1 MGANPPEGSSQH
13 YGQYF
18 MTFPTLTSNIPEVK
32 KALVIGVGP
41 ENGLGASISFRF
53 AREGFHVFVSGR
65 TAQSL
70 QQVVQHIQSAG
81 GTATAVVADTTQEA
95 DVQALFDLVCGAEG
109 SLDVAV
115 YNAGNNTPGSVTEM
129 DASYFEHAWRV
140 CCFGGFLFGREAAR
154 RMLPRGGTLLFTGAS
169 ASLRG
174 RAGFAAFNSAKAALR
189 NLAQAMAKELGPKGL
204 HVGHVVVDG
213 GIDGDKLRKGRPEM
227 VQKFGE
233 DRLIDLGG
241 LADAYWFLHQQP
253 PRAWTFE
260 LDLRSKVEPW

>member
-1 MGANPPEGSSQH
+1 MPV
-13 YGQYF
+13 
-18 MTFPTLTSNIPEVK
+18 LK
-32 KALVIGVGP
+32 KALVVGVGA
-41 ENGLGASISFRF
+41 EKGLGASISKRF
-53 AREGFHVFVSGR
+53 AREGFHVFVAGR

-70 QQVVQHIQSAG
+70 ERVAEQIRSAG
-81 GTATAVVADTTQEA
+81 GTATAVVADATQEA
-95 DVQALFDLVCGAEG
+95 EVQALFDQVCAAEG
-109 SLDVAV
+109 KLDVAV
-115 YNAGNNTPGSVTEM
+115 YNAGNNTPGAVTEM

-140 CCFGGFLFGREAAR
+140 CCFGGFLFGRESAR
-154 RMLPRGGTLLFTGAS
+154 RMLPQGGTLLFTGAS

-233 DRLIDLGG
+233 ERLIDLGG
-241 LADAYWFLHQQP
+241 LAEAYWFLHQQP
-253 PRAWTFE
+253 SRAWTFE
-260 LDLRSKVEPW
+260 LDMRSKIEPW